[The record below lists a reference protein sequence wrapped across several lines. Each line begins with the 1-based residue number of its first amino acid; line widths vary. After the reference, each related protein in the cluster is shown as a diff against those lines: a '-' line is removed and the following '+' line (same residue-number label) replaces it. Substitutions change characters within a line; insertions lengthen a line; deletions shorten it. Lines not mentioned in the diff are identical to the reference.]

1 MIEAEQ
7 GYEEIMAGYKAANL
21 GLTVALASLEVYGAL
36 GLVKTDA
43 LTRALVDQV
52 LVDHGFPAFGNR
64 LGVSDRGLL
73 AQYLGYV
80 MVDLLTSWGMAEG
93 PLTAVGVLADG
104 TEVVLEEVG
113 FDGDYV
119 QVMIRQGDDVVV
131 APVTLAEFM
140 NGSDVT
146 DWLMLTR
153 VQVVTSFRGYF
164 AKEGKPDGRVV
175 LNRMGDLRSPVSG
188 LPKPFAYLSLLVGVG
203 LFAGFCLGR

>member
-7 GYEEIMAGYKAANL
+7 GYEEIMAGYKSANL

-80 MVDLLTSWGMAEG
+80 MVDLLTSWGIIEG
-93 PLTAVGVLADG
+93 PLMAVGILPDG
-104 TEVVLEEVG
+104 VEVILEEVG

-119 QVMIRQGDDVVV
+119 QVMIRQGQDVVV
-131 APVTLAEFM
+131 APVTLSEFM

-153 VQVVTSFRGYF
+153 VQVVTSFRDYF
-164 AKEGKPDGRVV
+164 AKEGHR
-175 LNRMGDLRSPVSG
+175 
-188 LPKPFAYLSLLVGVG
+188 
-203 LFAGFCLGR
+203 

>member
-1 MIEAEQ
+1 MEKTLKGIGDWMIVAEQ
-7 GYEEIMAGYKAANL
+7 DYEEILEGHKAANL

-43 LTRALVDQV
+43 LTRTLVDQV

-64 LGVSDRGLL
+64 MHVSDRGLL

-80 MVDLLTSWGMAEG
+80 MVDVLTSWSIVEG
-93 PLTAVGVLADG
+93 PLTVVGILPDG
-104 TEVVLEEVG
+104 TEVVLGEVG

-119 QVMIRQGDDVVV
+119 QVMVRQGDDVVV
-131 APVTLAEFM
+131 APVTLSEFM

-146 DWLMLTR
+146 DWLMFTR

-164 AKEGKPDGRVV
+164 AKCGRQ
-175 LNRMGDLRSPVSG
+175 M
-188 LPKPFAYLSLLVGVG
+188 VG
-203 LFAGFCLGR
+203 